1 MVIAGVGRL
10 DEQHRLDGR
19 LFVGRFVK
27 RRFVLLQQTLVV
39 QRNAEQ
45 GAGRNVM
52 QGMAHAFLQAVQG
65 DSRSAEIVNVLML

>member
-1 MVIAGVGRL
+1 
-10 DEQHRLDGR
+10 
-19 LFVGRFVK
+19 VK